1 MLAAAIIVFREFFE
15 AGLIVGIVLAV
26 TRELAGSRMAVA
38 GGVAAGLA
46 GSLLLAAVMGHIAQ
60 AFDGS
65 GQNVLNAVI
74 LSVAVTMLAWHNIW
88 MARHGREMATQL
100 KAAGAAVVDG
110 SKPLFALSLVVALAV
125 LREGSEVVLFLY
137 GIAAADGSS
146 ATTIMGGI
154 AIGVAMGA
162 FVSLLAYLGLLRVPA
177 RRVFAVTTTLITLLA
192 AGMAAQ
198 SVAELEQ
205 AGLVNALGAPA
216 WDSSALLSQ
225 SSLPGRLL
233 HTIIGYSDQP
243 TVLQVIVYAVAL
255 VLITSATYLLSPGRP
270 GAPRRAVPQAAAAE

>member
-26 TRELAGSRMAVA
+26 TRGLARSRAAVA

-46 GSLLLAAVMGHIAQ
+46 GSLLLAAVMGRVAQ

-88 MARHGREMATQL
+88 MARHGREMATHL
-100 KAAGAAVVDG
+100 KEAGAAVMDG

-137 GIAAADGSS
+137 GVAAADGSS
-146 ATTIMGGI
+146 VGTILGGI
-154 AIGVAMGA
+154 TLGVGLGA
-162 FVSLLAYLGLLRVPA
+162 LVTLMAYLGLVRVPA

-205 AGLVNALGAPA
+205 AGLVSAFGAPA

-225 SSLPGRLL
+225 TSIMGRVL
-233 HTIIGYSDQP
+233 HTLIGYSDQP
-243 TVLQVIVYAVAL
+243 SVLQVLVYGVAL
-255 VLITSATYLLSPGRP
+255 VLIASATYLLAPGRP
-270 GAPRRAVPQAAAAE
+270 VTPRPVAPQPAAAE